1 MQNIQSSLSY
11 IQSSFNFLI
20 EFTFTLHLIVQQRSQ
35 FHLIYTNVNTLEFI
49 SKFYKSTYIL
59 RLKMWLETLKFLI
72 TL

>member
-20 EFTFTLHLIVQQRSQ
+20 EFTFTLHLIVQQRIQ
-35 FHLIYTNVNTLEFI
+35 FRLIYTNVNTLEFI